1 MPKQEQEPLPPVQA
15 EADWSRRRFL
25 GATVATAAAGAV
37 AGWLPAFRVE
47 AGSSQASC
55 AVPPGFPS
63 SIPLYQ
69 QAYQNWSEEIVI
81 DALWT
86 CAPRTPQDLV
96 TLANWAAAAGYRLR
110 PRGSMHGWAP
120 LTVAAGSGCDT
131 QVVLA
136 DTTQYLTAISTNA
149 GASPPTVTSQA
160 GATLDELLAAMETA
174 GLGFTATPAPG
185 DVTVGGMLAIDG
197 HGTAVPAI
205 GETRAPGQTYG
216 SLSNRI
222 LSLTAVV
229 WDPGSSQYVLRT
241 FQRGDDDIRPLLTHL
256 GRSLVSE
263 VTLQAG
269 ANMRLRCQSLLD
281 ITAAEM
287 FGPAGSTGR
296 TLASFVDSAGRV
308 EAIWYPFTQKP
319 WLKVW
324 SLCPVQPATAR
335 EVTQPYNYPF
345 SDIIPEPASNLAK
358 SLIEGETAAAPAF
371 GQAQYD
377 VTVAGLLAPPS
388 YDLWGWSKN
397 LLVYI
402 RPSTLRVTANGTVV
416 LTSRANIQQVVNDFY
431 NQYQAQVAAYQ
442 TQGLYPINGPVEIR
456 VSGLDQTQDVD
467 LPGATCPLLSAIK
480 PRPDHPEWDVAVWF
494 DCLTFPGT
502 ANSFQFYAELEQW
515 FYANYSGDYAMV
527 RPEWSK
533 GWAYTNTA
541 GWANAGMLGQVIPA
555 AQSAGQDP
563 GDDFAAACAAL
574 DRYDPYRIFASPLL
588 DALAP

>member
-1 MPKQEQEPLPPVQA
+1 MSSKVPASSQP
-15 EADWSRRRFL
+15 EAAVDGARRRFL
-25 GATVATAAAGAV
+25 GATVATAAAGAL

-47 AGSSQASC
+47 AGSAQATC
-55 AVPPGFPS
+55 AAPPGFPAG
-63 SIPLYQ
+63 IALYQ

-81 DALWT
+81 DGLWT

-96 TLANWAAAAGYRLR
+96 TLANWARAAGYRLR
-110 PRGSMHGWAP
+110 ARGSMHGWAP
-120 LTVAAGSGCDT
+120 LAVAAGSDCNT
-131 QVVLA
+131 RVVLA
-136 DTTQYLTAISTNA
+136 DTTQYLTAISTDA
-149 GASPPTVTSQA
+149 AASPARVTAQA
-160 GATLDELLAAMETA
+160 GVTLDALLAAMESA
-174 GLGFTATPAPG
+174 GLGFIATPAPG

-197 HGTAVPAI
+197 HGTAVPAV
-205 GETRAPGQTYG
+205 GEVRAPGQTYG

-229 WDPGSSQYVLRT
+229 WDRHSGQYVLRS
-241 FQRGDDDIRPLLTHL
+241 FQRGDQDIRPLLTHL

-269 ANMRLRCQSLLD
+269 ANQRLRCRSLLD
-281 ITAAEM
+281 IPASEM
-287 FGPAGSTGR
+287 FAPAGSGGR
-296 TLASFVDSAGRV
+296 TFSSFVDSAGRV

-324 SLCPVQPATAR
+324 SPCPVKPLLSR

-345 SDIIPEPASNLAK
+345 SDHIPQQVADLAK
-358 SLIEGETAAAPAF
+358 QIIQGDTAATPQF
-371 GQAQYD
+371 GQVQYD

-388 YDLWGWSKN
+388 YDLWGWSKD

-416 LTSRANIQQVVNDFY
+416 ITRRSNIQRVVNEFY
-431 NQYQAQVAAYQ
+431 NRYQAQVAAYQ
-442 TQGLYPINGPVEIR
+442 ARQLYPINGPVEIR
-456 VSGLDQTQDVD
+456 VTGLEQPQDVE
-467 LPGATCPLLSAIK
+467 LPGASWPLLSAAK

-502 ANSFQFYAELEQW
+502 PYANQFYAELEQW
-515 FYANYSGDYAMV
+515 FYANYSGDYASA

-533 GWAYTNTA
+533 GWAYTDTA
-541 GWANAGMLGQVIPA
+541 AWANRDMLSRVIPA
-555 AQSAGQDP
+555 AHSAGQ
-563 GDDFAAACAAL
+563 GDDADFAQACAAL
-574 DRYDPYRIFASPLL
+574 DRYDPCRIFASPLL

>member
-1 MPKQEQEPLPPVQA
+1 MSTQEPLPSA
-15 EADWSRRRFL
+15 ADWSRRRFL

-47 AGSSQASC
+47 AGSTQASC
-55 AVPPGFPS
+55 AVPPGFPAG
-63 SIPLYQ
+63 IPLYQ

-81 DALWT
+81 DSLWT

-96 TLANWAAAAGYRLR
+96 TLANWACAAGYRLR
-110 PRGSMHGWAP
+110 ARGSMHGWAP
-120 LTVAAGSGCDT
+120 LTIAAGSSCDT
-131 QVVLA
+131 RVVLA
-136 DTTQYLTAISTNA
+136 DTTQYLTAISTDP
-149 GASPPTVTSQA
+149 GASPPRVTAQA
-160 GATLDELLAAMETA
+160 GATLDALLAAMESA

-229 WDPGSSQYVLRT
+229 WDHGSRQYVLRR
-241 FQRGDDDIRPLLTHL
+241 FQRDDDDIRPLLTHL

-263 VTLQAG
+263 ITLQAG
-269 ANMRLRCQSLLD
+269 TNMRLRCQSLLD
-281 ITAAEM
+281 IPAAEM
-287 FGPAGSTGR
+287 FAPAGSSGR

-324 SLCPVQPATAR
+324 SLCPVKPATAR

-345 SDIIPEPASNLAK
+345 SDHIPQQASDLAK
-358 SLIEGETAAAPAF
+358 RIIEGETSATPQF
-371 GQAQYD
+371 GQIMYD
-377 VTVAGLLAPPS
+377 VSVAGLMAPPS

-402 RPSTLRVTANGTVV
+402 RPTTLRVTANGTVV
-416 LTSRANIQQVVNDFY
+416 LTRRANIQRVVNEFY
-431 NQYQAQVAAYQ
+431 NRYQAQVAAYQ
-442 TQGLYPINGPVEIR
+442 AQGRYPINGPVEIR
-456 VSGLDQTQDVD
+456 VSGLDQPQDVD
-467 LPGATCPLLSAIK
+467 VPGARSPLLSAAK

-502 ANSFQFYAELEQW
+502 AYAFQFYTELEQW
-515 FYANYSGDYAMV
+515 FYANYSGEYAST
-527 RPEWSK
+527 RAEWSK
-533 GWAYTNTA
+533 GWAYTNDA
-541 GWANAGMLGQVIPA
+541 AWANTQMLQQIIPA
-555 AQSAGQDP
+555 ALSAGQDE
-563 GDDFAAACAAL
+563 DEDFAAACAAL
-574 DRYDPYRIFASPLL
+574 DRYDPHRIFASPLL

>member
-1 MPKQEQEPLPPVQA
+1 MPKQEPLPPAQA
-15 EADWSRRRFL
+15 DADWSRRRFL

-55 AVPPGFPS
+55 AVPPGFPAG
-63 SIPLYQ
+63 IPLYQ

-96 TLANWAAAAGYRLR
+96 TLANWARAAGYRLR
-110 PRGSMHGWAP
+110 ARGSMHGWAP
-120 LTVAAGSGCDT
+120 LTIAAGSGCGT
-131 QVVLA
+131 PVVLA
-136 DTTQYLTAISTNA
+136 DTTQYLTAISA
-149 GASPPTVTSQA
+149 DPGASPPRVTAQA
-160 GATLDELLAAMETA
+160 GATLDALLAAMETA

-185 DVTVGGMLAIDG
+185 DVTVGGMLAVDG

-229 WDPGSSQYVLRT
+229 WDQDSRQYLLRT

-269 ANMRLRCQSLLD
+269 ANQRLRCQSLLN
-281 ITAAEM
+281 IPAAEM

-324 SLCPVQPATAR
+324 SVCPLKPATAR

-345 SDIIPEPASNLAK
+345 SDHIPQQASDLAK
-358 SLIEGETAAAPAF
+358 RIIEGEVSAAPAF
-371 GQAQYD
+371 GQVQYD
-377 VTVAGLLAPPS
+377 VTAAGLLAPPS

-402 RPSTLRVTANGTVV
+402 RPTTLRVTANGTVV
-416 LTSRANIQQVVNDFY
+416 LTSRANIQRVVNEFY
-431 NQYQAQVAAYQ
+431 NQYQALVAAYRAQ
-442 TQGLYPINGPVEIR
+442 QLYPINGPVEIR
-456 VSGLDQTQDVD
+456 VSGLDQPQDVD
-467 LPGATCPLLSAIK
+467 VPGASCPLLSAIK

-502 ANSFQFYAELEQW
+502 PNSFQFYTELEQW
-515 FYANYSGDYAMV
+515 FYTNYSGDYAMV

-533 GWAYTNTA
+533 GWAYTNAA
-541 GWANAGMLGQVIPA
+541 GWANAQMLGQIIPA
-555 AQSAGQDP
+555 AQSAGQKENE
-563 GDDFAAACAAL
+563 DFAAACAAL